1 LSWTRPSALLL
12 LALAAG
18 PAPAALPD
26 EIQVYTD
33 DLETPGERGVELH
46 VNTTPSGRS
55 TPDYPGEVT
64 PWHSL
69 RVTPEISWGIARDW
83 DWGLY
88 LPFVRSAEGD
98 YAFAGPKLRLKWLPL
113 RPAAGGS
120 GAFAGLNG
128 ELAYVE
134 EKFVQARKTL
144 ELRPILGWRGG
155 KWLAAVNPTL
165 GMDLAG
171 DEQGVATFHPS
182 AKLSRDIGA
191 TRALGVEYYADF
203 GRLSHFA
210 PRDEQEHTLYLV
222 LDTEPAGRWP
232 GLNFGIGRGLTSVT
246 DRWTIK
252 AILSF

>member
-1 LSWTRPSALLL
+1 MSWTRLSVLLL
-12 LALAAG
+12 VLAAG
-18 PAPAALPD
+18 EAQAALTD

-33 DLETPGERGVELH
+33 DLEKPGERGVELH

-69 RVTPEISWGIARDW
+69 RVTPELSWGIARDW
-83 DWGLY
+83 DWGFY

-98 YAFAGPKLRLKWLPL
+98 YFFAGPKVRLKWLPL
-113 RPAAGGS
+113 RPAEGGT
-120 GAFAGLNG
+120 GAFAGINS
-128 ELAYVE
+128 ELAYVQ

-144 ELRPILGWRGG
+144 EIRPILGWRGE
-155 KWLAAVNPTL
+155 KWLAAVNPTV
-165 GMDLAG
+165 GTDLAG
-171 DEQGVATFHPS
+171 EEQGVFTFHPS
-182 AKLSRDIGA
+182 LKISRDIGA
-191 TRALGVEYYADF
+191 QTALGVEYYADF

-210 PRDEQEHTLYLV
+210 PRDEQEHTLYV
-222 LDTEPAGRWP
+222 VVDREPSARWP
-232 GLNFGIGRGLTSVT
+232 GFNFGVGRGLTSVT